1 VDAEFTPNGARD
13 EGSVG
18 SEEPSRVTQR
28 GTRNVVAE
36 VVSVVGSVGEVEG
49 LRDQLNIDALAEFEV
64 LGELGIQFE
73 ERLSAQRVIL
83 SDGALQVGQSA
94 SVNVSLNPLLHS
106 EGRWQNLAS

>member
-28 GTRNVVAE
+28 GTGNVVAE
-36 VVSVVGSVGEVEG
+36 VVSVVGSVGELEG

-64 LGELGIQFE
+64 L
-73 ERLSAQRVIL
+73 A
-83 SDGALQVGQSA
+83 
-94 SVNVSLNPLLHS
+94 
-106 EGRWQNLAS
+106 NLASSSKNACPRSGSYLAMVHCRSVNRQA